1 MLSHLLNIYVV
12 DGVAAVAAEAA
23 SEDSMAV
30 VAAVVVADV
39 AGDHGAVAHLTE
51 LAATGSGESEIS
63 N

>member
-1 MLSHLLNIYVV
+1 M
-12 DGVAAVAAEAA
+12 AAVAAEAA